1 MKVGWRRVAWM
12 IVLALLFVEVSA
24 AQNKPVK
31 PQPKTCKQFVQGF
44 YDWYMRQMKREKDGP
59 AYEYTL
65 KNKGEYFSVALLSAL
80 REDLRASAA
89 NADEIVGLDFDP
101 FLNTQDPA
109 ERYVL
114 GSAEAKGDKCLAEI
128 FESRGGKKSE
138 NPVVV
143 AEARRKNT
151 DWIFVNFHYG
161 ASQGPVDENLL
172 SLLNKLSAER
182 KKNGHR

>member
-1 MKVGWRRVAWM
+1 MAKWWKRGAWM
-12 IVLALLFVEVSA
+12 IVLVLLSAEISA
-24 AQNKPVK
+24 AQGKAAK

-44 YDWYMRQMKREKDGP
+44 YDWYMMQMKREKDGP

-65 KNKGEYFSVALLSAL
+65 KNKGDYFSVALLSAL

-114 GSAEAKGDKCLAEI
+114 GAADSKGDKCLAEI
-128 FESRGGKKSE
+128 FETRAGKKGE
-138 NPVVV
+138 RPAVV
-143 AEARRKNT
+143 AEARRKNA
-151 DWIFVNFHYG
+151 DWIFVNFHY
-161 ASQGPVDENLL
+161 STNQGPDDENLL
-172 SLLNKLSAER
+172 SILNKLSAER